1 MSVNTSF
8 GASKHVGP
16 PTVANAPTHMRDKD
30 VLFTSQSDT
39 PIDTSS
45 ILPKSYLF
53 VSLLLGALVR
63 HLFRWH
69 RAVVRFGQNDVG
81 NFDLFEVQ

>member
-1 MSVNTSF
+1 MW
-8 GASKHVGP
+8 
-16 PTVANAPTHMRDKD
+16 DKD

-45 ILPKSYLF
+45 VLPKGYLF